1 MTDVDL
7 TSLLPDGTR
16 IVAFPPTDRLAPL
29 PSGGTADLQFLDG
42 DDPMVEGLFP
52 GIDGKAPDGADEAAI
67 TRSMA
72 EELGL
77 LDDGKLQT
85 DASMT
90 LADGTVLHVVGL
102 VKPETWSD
110 ATTEATVVLSPLNP
124 AAPKAPRE
132 WLLDLPPLGTQ
143 DTRSLV
149 QTLADH
155 GVAMMPR
162 DAVLH
167 PRGQARRRRARTGRL
182 PGARRR
188 RAGDP
193 CRVDRGGPWWS
204 GQRLR

>member
-1 MTDVDL
+1 M
-7 TSLLPDGTR
+7 
-16 IVAFPPTDRLAPL
+16 
-29 PSGGTADLQFLDG
+29 
-42 DDPMVEGLFP
+42 EGLFP
-52 GIDGKAPDGADEAAI
+52 GIDGKAPEKADEAAI
-67 TRSMA
+67 RRSMA

-110 ATTEATVVLSPLNP
+110 AMTEATVVLSPLNP

-143 DTRSLV
+143 DTRALV

-167 PRGQARRRRARTGRL
+167 PRGPDSQRVRTGRL
-182 PGARRR
+182 PGARHR

-193 CRVDRGGPWWS
+193 RRV
-204 GQRLR
+204 

>member
-1 MTDVDL
+1 
-7 TSLLPDGTR
+7 
-16 IVAFPPTDRLAPL
+16 
-29 PSGGTADLQFLDG
+29 
-42 DDPMVEGLFP
+42 
-52 GIDGKAPDGADEAAI
+52 
-67 TRSMA
+67 MA

-143 DTRSLV
+143 DTRALV

-167 PRGQARRRRARTGRL
+167 PRGHATATSPDRSTTRRSPSAR
-182 PGARRR
+182 
-188 RAGDP
+188 
-193 CRVDRGGPWWS
+193 W
-204 GQRLR
+204 